1 MGYADEKL
9 PQVYDAVE
17 HVLSLPVHP
26 EVTEEQVGFI
36 ASELKTAL
44 KSA

>member
-9 PQVYDAVE
+9 RQVYDAVE